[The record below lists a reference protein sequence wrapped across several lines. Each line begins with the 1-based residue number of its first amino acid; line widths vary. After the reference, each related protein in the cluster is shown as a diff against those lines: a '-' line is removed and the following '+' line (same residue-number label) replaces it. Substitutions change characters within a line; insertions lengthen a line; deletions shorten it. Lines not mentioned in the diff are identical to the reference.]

1 MATATAVTRKNPI
14 ECNELLERCLGNET
28 LVQRVLKK
36 FVDQVGTDLD
46 LLVSAIAGQDVTES
60 IRLAHKVRGTSLSVS
75 ALEMSKI
82 AHDIELRAETANDD
96 ELLKLT
102 VNLATER
109 GRVSDF
115 LDTFCIATKDA

>member
-1 MATATAVTRKNPI
+1 MATATALTHNNPI
-14 ECNELLERCLGNET
+14 ECNELLERCLGNSM

-46 LLVSAIAGQDVTES
+46 LLITAIAGQDVTES

-82 AHDIELRAETANDD
+82 AHNIELLAETANEGD
-96 ELLKLT
+96 LLT
-102 VNLATER
+102 LAVDLAKER
-109 GRVSDF
+109 GRVFDF
-115 LDTFCIATKDA
+115 LDTFCIATKNA

>member
-1 MATATAVTRKNPI
+1 MATATALNHSSPI

-28 LVQRVLKK
+28 LVLRVLKK

-46 LLVSAIAGQDVTES
+46 LLVSAIAGRDVTES

-82 AHDIELRAETANDD
+82 AHDIELRAETANEAD
-96 ELLKLT
+96 LLKLT
-102 VNLATER
+102 VNLAKER
-109 GRVSDF
+109 SRVFDF

>member
-1 MATATAVTRKNPI
+1 MATATALTRNNPI
-14 ECNELLERCLGNET
+14 ECNELLDRCLGNSM

-36 FVDQVGTDLD
+36 FVDQVGTDID
-46 LLVSAIAGQDVTES
+46 LLVSAIVGQDVTES

-82 AHDIELRAETANDD
+82 AHDIELLAETANEAD
-96 ELLKLT
+96 LLTLT
-102 VNLATER
+102 VNLAKER
-109 GRVSDF
+109 DRVFDF